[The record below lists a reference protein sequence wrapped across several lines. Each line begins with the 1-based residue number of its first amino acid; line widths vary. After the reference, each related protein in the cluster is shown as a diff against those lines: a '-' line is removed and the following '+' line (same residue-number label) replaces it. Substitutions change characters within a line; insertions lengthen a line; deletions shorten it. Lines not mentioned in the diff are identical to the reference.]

1 MRARMDVNRC
11 AEQLNPRS
19 LLLPKPCATF
29 KSPEVR
35 DGG

>member
-1 MRARMDVNRC
+1 MRARMDVNQC
-11 AEQLNPRS
+11 APLLSLGS

-29 KSPEVR
+29 KSLEVR